1 MFSGSTKNTRSAA
14 CRSGACAHFSMARL
28 WALIGKELATTLK
41 ERTSRMIL
49 VAPIIL
55 YVILFGYIATFNL
68 NHVPYALLDLS
79 RTAASEDFVRRIDES
94 PIFERI
100 ETLSN
105 SADISRAIE
114 KGRAL
119 VVVAIDENFRLGSAG
134 ARPAR
139 VQVIIDG
146 RNSTTAQLAAGYLSV
161 MAQDY
166 AARTGGVPPPVI
178 MRFLYNPNNITQWF
192 IMPGLIVMLSMLQV
206 IVLASLSVARERE
219 QGTFEQLLVAPFTV
233 DELVA
238 SKAIVPV
245 LIGVFQSTLI
255 FVIDAWWFEIP
266 LAGSIVKIY
275 AVLLIFILSIV
286 GLGLAISA
294 YSRTMQ
300 QALLI
305 VFVLLVP
312 MVLLGGLFTPVA
324 NMPDWLQLMTYADP
338 LRFALLAV
346 RRIYLA
352 DAGWKEI
359 FLTMWPAIAVAAV
372 TLPLARYYF
381 GKRL

>member
-1 MFSGSTKNTRSAA
+1 MSNSEGNVKGKAEKSVRPTRVNAV
-14 CRSGACAHFSMARL
+14 RL
-28 WALIGKELATTLK
+28 RALIVKELAATLK

-68 NHVPYALLDLS
+68 DKVPYALLDNS
-79 RTAASEDFVRRIDES
+79 RTAASMDFVRRIDAS
-94 PIFERI
+94 PVFERI
-100 ETLSN
+100 ETLAN
-105 SADISRAIE
+105 TEGISRAIE
-114 KGRAL
+114 RGRAL
-119 VVVAIDENFRLGSAG
+119 VVVAIDADFARDLADG
-134 ARPAR
+134 RPAR

-146 RNSTTAQLAAGYLSV
+146 RNSTTAQLAASYLSV

-166 AARTGGVPPPVI
+166 MAEKAGAAPAVT

-219 QGTFEQLLVAPFTV
+219 QGTFEQLLVAPFSL
-233 DELVA
+233 DELVI

-245 LIGVFQSTLI
+245 AIGVFQSTLI
-255 FVIDAWWFEIP
+255 FAIDACWFEIP
-266 LAGSIVKIY
+266 LAASVVKVY
-275 AVLLIFILSIV
+275 VVLLIFILSIV

-305 VFVLLVP
+305 AFVLLVP

-324 NMPDWLQLMTYADP
+324 NMPEWLQLLTYADP
-338 LRFALLAV
+338 LRFALAAV

-352 DAGWKEI
+352 DAGYEEI
-359 FLTMWPAIAVAAV
+359 LLTMWPAIVVAAV

-381 GKRL
+381 GKRI

>member
-1 MFSGSTKNTRSAA
+1 MSNSEGNVKGKAEKSVRPTRVNAV
-14 CRSGACAHFSMARL
+14 RL
-28 WALIGKELATTLK
+28 RALIVKELAATLK

-68 NHVPYALLDLS
+68 DKVPYALLDNS
-79 RTAASEDFVRRIDES
+79 RTAASMDFVRRIDAS
-94 PIFERI
+94 PVFDRI
-100 ETLSN
+100 ETLAN
-105 SADISRAIE
+105 TEGISRAIE
-114 KGRAL
+114 RGRAL
-119 VVVAIDENFRLGSAG
+119 VVVAIDADFARDLADG
-134 ARPAR
+134 RPAR

-146 RNSTTAQLAAGYLSV
+146 RNSTTAQLAASYLSV

-166 AARTGGVPPPVI
+166 MAEKAGAAPAVT

-219 QGTFEQLLVAPFTV
+219 QGTFEQLLVAPFSL
-233 DELVA
+233 DELVI

-245 LIGVFQSTLI
+245 AIGVFQSTLI
-255 FVIDAWWFEIP
+255 FAIDAWWFEIP
-266 LAGSIVKIY
+266 LAASVVKVY
-275 AVLLIFILSIV
+275 VVLLIFILSIV

-305 VFVLLVP
+305 AFVLLVP

-324 NMPDWLQLMTYADP
+324 NMPEWLQLLTYADP
-338 LRFALLAV
+338 LRFALAAV

-352 DAGWKEI
+352 DAGYEEI
-359 FLTMWPAIAVAAV
+359 LLTMWPAIVVAAV

-381 GKRL
+381 GKRI

>member
-1 MFSGSTKNTRSAA
+1 MSNSEGNVKGKAEKSVRPTRVNAV
-14 CRSGACAHFSMARL
+14 RL
-28 WALIGKELATTLK
+28 RALIVKELAATLK

-68 NHVPYALLDLS
+68 DKVPYALLDNS
-79 RTAASEDFVRRIDES
+79 RTAASMDFVRRIDAS
-94 PIFERI
+94 PVFDRI
-100 ETLSN
+100 ETLAN
-105 SADISRAIE
+105 TEGISRAIE
-114 KGRAL
+114 RGRAL
-119 VVVAIDENFRLGSAG
+119 VVVAIDADFARDLADG
-134 ARPAR
+134 RPAR

-146 RNSTTAQLAAGYLSV
+146 RNSTTAQLAASYLSV

-166 AARTGGVPPPVI
+166 MAEKAGAAPAVT

-219 QGTFEQLLVAPFTV
+219 QGTFEQLLVATFSL
-233 DELVA
+233 DELVI

-245 LIGVFQSTLI
+245 AIGVFQSTLI
-255 FVIDAWWFEIP
+255 FAIDAWWFEIP
-266 LAGSIVKIY
+266 LAASVVKVY
-275 AVLLIFILSIV
+275 VVLLIFILSIV

-305 VFVLLVP
+305 AFVLLVP

-324 NMPDWLQLMTYADP
+324 NMPEWLQLLTYADP
-338 LRFALLAV
+338 LRFALAAV

-352 DAGWKEI
+352 DAGYEEI
-359 FLTMWPAIAVAAV
+359 LLTMWPAIVVAAV

-381 GKRL
+381 GKRI

>member
-1 MFSGSTKNTRSAA
+1 MSNSEGNVKGKAEKSVRPTRVNAV
-14 CRSGACAHFSMARL
+14 RL
-28 WALIGKELATTLK
+28 RALIVKELAATLK

-68 NHVPYALLDLS
+68 DKVPYALLDNS
-79 RTAASEDFVRRIDES
+79 RTAASMNFVRRIDAS
-94 PIFERI
+94 PVFDRI
-100 ETLSN
+100 ETLAN
-105 SADISRAIE
+105 TEGISRAIE
-114 KGRAL
+114 RGRAL
-119 VVVAIDENFRLGSAG
+119 VVVAIDADFARDLADG
-134 ARPAR
+134 RPAR

-146 RNSTTAQLAAGYLSV
+146 RNSTTAQLAASYLSV

-166 AARTGGVPPPVI
+166 MAEKAGAAPAVT

-219 QGTFEQLLVAPFTV
+219 QGTFEQLLVAPFSL
-233 DELVA
+233 DELVI

-245 LIGVFQSTLI
+245 AIGVFQSTLI
-255 FVIDAWWFEIP
+255 FAIDAWWFEIP
-266 LAGSIVKIY
+266 LAASVVKVY
-275 AVLLIFILSIV
+275 VVLLIFILSIV

-305 VFVLLVP
+305 AFVLLVP

-324 NMPDWLQLMTYADP
+324 NMPEWLQLLTYADP
-338 LRFALLAV
+338 LRFALAAV

-352 DAGWKEI
+352 DAGYEEI
-359 FLTMWPAIAVAAV
+359 LLTMWPAIVVAAV

-381 GKRL
+381 GKRI

>member
-1 MFSGSTKNTRSAA
+1 MSNSEGNVKGKAEKSVRPTRVNAV
-14 CRSGACAHFSMARL
+14 RL
-28 WALIGKELATTLK
+28 RALIVKELAATLK

-68 NHVPYALLDLS
+68 DKVPYALLDNS
-79 RTAASEDFVRRIDES
+79 RTAASMDFVRRIDAS
-94 PIFERI
+94 PVFDRI
-100 ETLSN
+100 ETLAN
-105 SADISRAIE
+105 TEGISRAIE
-114 KGRAL
+114 RGRAL
-119 VVVAIDENFRLGSAG
+119 VVVAIDADF
-134 ARPAR
+134 ARDLADRCPAR

-146 RNSTTAQLAAGYLSV
+146 RNSTTAQLAASYLSV

-166 AARTGGVPPPVI
+166 MAEKAGAAPAVT

-219 QGTFEQLLVAPFTV
+219 QGTFEQLLVAPFSL
-233 DELVA
+233 DELVI

-245 LIGVFQSTLI
+245 AIGVFQSTLI
-255 FVIDAWWFEIP
+255 FAIDAWWFEIP
-266 LAGSIVKIY
+266 LAASVVKVY
-275 AVLLIFILSIV
+275 VVLLIFILSIV

-305 VFVLLVP
+305 AFVLLVP

-324 NMPDWLQLMTYADP
+324 NMPEWLQLLTYADP
-338 LRFALLAV
+338 LRFALAAV

-352 DAGWKEI
+352 DAGYEEI
-359 FLTMWPAIAVAAV
+359 LLTMWPAIVVAAV

-381 GKRL
+381 GKRI

>member
-1 MFSGSTKNTRSAA
+1 MSNSEGNVKGKAEKSVRPTRVNAV
-14 CRSGACAHFSMARL
+14 RL
-28 WALIGKELATTLK
+28 RALIVKELAATLK

-68 NHVPYALLDLS
+68 DKVPYALLDNS
-79 RTAASEDFVRRIDES
+79 RTAASMDFVRRIDAS
-94 PIFERI
+94 PVFDRI
-100 ETLSN
+100 ETLAN
-105 SADISRAIE
+105 TEGISRAIE
-114 KGRAL
+114 RGRAF
-119 VVVAIDENFRLGSAG
+119 VVVAIDADFARDLADG
-134 ARPAR
+134 RPAR
-139 VQVIIDG
+139 VQEIIDG
-146 RNSTTAQLAAGYLSV
+146 RNSTTAQLAASYLSV

-166 AARTGGVPPPVI
+166 MAEKARAAPAVT

-219 QGTFEQLLVAPFTV
+219 QGTFEQLLVAPFSL
-233 DELVA
+233 DELVI

-245 LIGVFQSTLI
+245 AIGVFQSTLI
-255 FVIDAWWFEIP
+255 FAIDAWWFEIP
-266 LAGSIVKIY
+266 LAASVVKVY
-275 AVLLIFILSIV
+275 VVLLIFILSIV

-305 VFVLLVP
+305 AFVLLVP

-324 NMPDWLQLMTYADP
+324 NMPEWLQFLTYADP
-338 LRFALLAV
+338 LRFALAAV

-352 DAGWKEI
+352 DAGYEEI
-359 FLTMWPAIAVAAV
+359 LLTMWPAIVVAAV

-381 GKRL
+381 GKRI

>member
-1 MFSGSTKNTRSAA
+1 MSNSEGNVKGKAEKSVRPTRVNAV
-14 CRSGACAHFSMARL
+14 RL
-28 WALIGKELATTLK
+28 RALIVKELAATLK

-68 NHVPYALLDLS
+68 DKVPYALLDNS
-79 RTAASEDFVRRIDES
+79 RTAASADFVRRIDAS
-94 PIFERI
+94 PVFDRI
-100 ETLSN
+100 ETLAN
-105 SADISRAIE
+105 TEGISRAIE
-114 KGRAL
+114 RGRAL
-119 VVVAIDENFRLGSAG
+119 VVVAIDADFARDLADG
-134 ARPAR
+134 RPAR

-146 RNSTTAQLAAGYLSV
+146 RNSTTAQLAASYLSV

-166 AARTGGVPPPVI
+166 MAEKAGAAPAVT

-219 QGTFEQLLVAPFTV
+219 QGTFEQLLVAPFSL
-233 DELVA
+233 DELVI

-245 LIGVFQSTLI
+245 AIGVFQSTLI
-255 FVIDAWWFEIP
+255 FTIDAWWFEIP
-266 LAGSIVKIY
+266 LAASVVKVY
-275 AVLLIFILSIV
+275 VVLLIFILSIV

-305 VFVLLVP
+305 AFVLLVP

-324 NMPDWLQLMTYADP
+324 NMPEWLQLLTYADP
-338 LRFALLAV
+338 LRFALAAV

-352 DAGWKEI
+352 DAGYEEI
-359 FLTMWPAIAVAAV
+359 LLTMWPAIVVAAV

-381 GKRL
+381 GKRI

>member
-1 MFSGSTKNTRSAA
+1 MSNSEGNVKGKAEKSVRPTRVNAV
-14 CRSGACAHFSMARL
+14 RL
-28 WALIGKELATTLK
+28 RALIVKELAATLK

-68 NHVPYALLDLS
+68 DKVPYALLDNS
-79 RTAASEDFVRRIDES
+79 RTAASMDFVRRIDAS
-94 PIFERI
+94 PVFDRI
-100 ETLSN
+100 ETLAN
-105 SADISRAIE
+105 TEGISRAIE
-114 KGRAL
+114 RGRAF
-119 VVVAIDENFRLGSAG
+119 VVVAIDADFARDLDDG
-134 ARPAR
+134 RPAR

-146 RNSTTAQLAAGYLSV
+146 RNSTTAQLAASYLSV

-166 AARTGGVPPPVI
+166 MAEKAGAAPAVT

-219 QGTFEQLLVAPFTV
+219 QGTFEQLLVAPFSL
-233 DELVA
+233 DELVI

-245 LIGVFQSTLI
+245 AIGVFQSTLI
-255 FVIDAWWFEIP
+255 FAIDAWWFEIP
-266 LAGSIVKIY
+266 LAASVVKVY
-275 AVLLIFILSIV
+275 VVLLIFILSIV

-305 VFVLLVP
+305 AFVLLVP

-324 NMPDWLQLMTYADP
+324 NMPEWLQLLTYADP
-338 LRFALLAV
+338 LRFALAAV

-352 DAGWKEI
+352 DAGYEEI
-359 FLTMWPAIAVAAV
+359 LLTMWPAIVVAAV

-381 GKRL
+381 GKRI

>member
-1 MFSGSTKNTRSAA
+1 MSNSEDNVKGKAEKSVRPTRVNAV
-14 CRSGACAHFSMARL
+14 RL
-28 WALIGKELATTLK
+28 RALIVKELAATLK

-68 NHVPYALLDLS
+68 DKVPYALLDNS
-79 RTAASEDFVRRIDES
+79 RTAASMDFVRRIDAS
-94 PIFERI
+94 PVFDRI
-100 ETLSN
+100 ETLAN
-105 SADISRAIE
+105 TEGISRAIE
-114 KGRAL
+114 RGRAL
-119 VVVAIDENFRLGSAG
+119 VVVAIDADFARDLADG
-134 ARPAR
+134 RPAR

-146 RNSTTAQLAAGYLSV
+146 RNSTTAQLAASYLSV

-166 AARTGGVPPPVI
+166 MMEKAGAAPAVT

-219 QGTFEQLLVAPFTV
+219 QGTFEQLLVAPFSL
-233 DELVA
+233 DELVI

-245 LIGVFQSTLI
+245 AIGVFQSTLI
-255 FVIDAWWFEIP
+255 FAIDAWWFEIP
-266 LAGSIVKIY
+266 LAASVVKVY
-275 AVLLIFILSIV
+275 VVLLIFILSIV

-305 VFVLLVP
+305 AFVLLVP

-324 NMPDWLQLMTYADP
+324 NMPEWLQLLTYADP
-338 LRFALLAV
+338 LRFALAAV

-352 DAGWKEI
+352 DAGYEEI
-359 FLTMWPAIAVAAV
+359 LLTMWPAIVVAAV

-381 GKRL
+381 GKRI

>member
-1 MFSGSTKNTRSAA
+1 M
-14 CRSGACAHFSMARL
+14 
-28 WALIGKELATTLK
+28 
-41 ERTSRMIL
+41 
-49 VAPIIL
+49 
-55 YVILFGYIATFNL
+55 
-68 NHVPYALLDLS
+68 
-79 RTAASEDFVRRIDES
+79 RRIDAS
-94 PIFERI
+94 PVFDRI
-100 ETLSN
+100 ETLAN
-105 SADISRAIE
+105 TEGISRAIE
-114 KGRAL
+114 RGRAL
-119 VVVAIDENFRLGSAG
+119 VVVAIDADFARDLADG
-134 ARPAR
+134 RPAR

-146 RNSTTAQLAAGYLSV
+146 RNSTTAQLAASYLSV

-166 AARTGGVPPPVI
+166 MAEKAGAAPAVT

-219 QGTFEQLLVAPFTV
+219 QGTFEQLLVAPFSL
-233 DELVA
+233 DELVI

-245 LIGVFQSTLI
+245 AIGVFQSTLI
-255 FVIDAWWFEIP
+255 FAIDAWWFEIP
-266 LAGSIVKIY
+266 LAASVVKVY
-275 AVLLIFILSIV
+275 VVLLIFILSIV

-305 VFVLLVP
+305 AFVLLVP

-324 NMPDWLQLMTYADP
+324 NMPEWLQLLTYADP
-338 LRFALLAV
+338 LRFALAAV

-352 DAGWKEI
+352 DAGYEEI
-359 FLTMWPAIAVAAV
+359 LLTMWPAIVVAAV

-381 GKRL
+381 GKRI

>member
-1 MFSGSTKNTRSAA
+1 MSNSEGNVKGKAEKSVRPTRVNAV
-14 CRSGACAHFSMARL
+14 RL
-28 WALIGKELATTLK
+28 RALIVKELAATLK

-68 NHVPYALLDLS
+68 DKVPYALLDNS
-79 RTAASEDFVRRIDES
+79 RTAASMDFVRRIDAS
-94 PIFERI
+94 PVFDRI
-100 ETLSN
+100 ETLAN
-105 SADISRAIE
+105 TEGISRAIE
-114 KGRAL
+114 RGRAL
-119 VVVAIDENFRLGSAG
+119 VVVAIDADFARDLADG
-134 ARPAR
+134 RPAR

-146 RNSTTAQLAAGYLSV
+146 RNSTTAQLAASYLSV

-166 AARTGGVPPPVI
+166 MAEKAGAAPAVT

-219 QGTFEQLLVAPFTV
+219 QGTFEQLLVAPFSL
-233 DELVA
+233 DELVI

-245 LIGVFQSTLI
+245 AIGVFQSTLI
-255 FVIDAWWFEIP
+255 FAIDAWWFEIP
-266 LAGSIVKIY
+266 LAASVVKVY
-275 AVLLIFILSIV
+275 VVLLIFILSIV

-305 VFVLLVP
+305 AFVLLVP

-324 NMPDWLQLMTYADP
+324 NMPGWLQLLTYADP
-338 LRFALLAV
+338 LRFALAAV

-352 DAGWKEI
+352 DAGYEEI
-359 FLTMWPAIAVAAV
+359 LLTMWPAIVVAAV

-381 GKRL
+381 GKRI

>member
-1 MFSGSTKNTRSAA
+1 MSNSEGNVKGKAEKSVRPTRVNAV
-14 CRSGACAHFSMARL
+14 RL
-28 WALIGKELATTLK
+28 RALIVKELAATLK

-68 NHVPYALLDLS
+68 DKVPYALLDNS
-79 RTAASEDFVRRIDES
+79 RTAASADFVRRIDAS
-94 PIFERI
+94 PVFDRI
-100 ETLSN
+100 ETLAN
-105 SADISRAIE
+105 TEGISRAIE
-114 KGRAL
+114 RGRAL
-119 VVVAIDENFRLGSAG
+119 VVVAIDADFARDLADG
-134 ARPAR
+134 RPAR

-146 RNSTTAQLAAGYLSV
+146 RNSTTAQLAASYLSV

-166 AARTGGVPPPVI
+166 MAEKAGAAPAVT

-219 QGTFEQLLVAPFTV
+219 QGTFEQLLVAPFSL
-233 DELVA
+233 DELVI

-245 LIGVFQSTLI
+245 AIGVFQSTLI
-255 FVIDAWWFEIP
+255 FAIDAWWFEIP
-266 LAGSIVKIY
+266 LAASVVKVY
-275 AVLLIFILSIV
+275 VVLLIFILSIV

-305 VFVLLVP
+305 AFVLLVP

-324 NMPDWLQLMTYADP
+324 NMPEWLQLLTYADP
-338 LRFALLAV
+338 LRFALAAV

-352 DAGWKEI
+352 DAGYEEI
-359 FLTMWPAIAVAAV
+359 LLTMWPAIVVAAV

-381 GKRL
+381 GKRI

>member
-1 MFSGSTKNTRSAA
+1 MSNSEGNVKGKAEKSVRPTRVNAV
-14 CRSGACAHFSMARL
+14 RL
-28 WALIGKELATTLK
+28 RALIVKELAATLK

-68 NHVPYALLDLS
+68 DKVPYALLDNS
-79 RTAASEDFVRRIDES
+79 RTAASMDFVRRIDAS
-94 PIFERI
+94 PVFDRI
-100 ETLSN
+100 ETLAN
-105 SADISRAIE
+105 TEGISRAIE
-114 KGRAL
+114 RGRAL
-119 VVVAIDENFRLGSAG
+119 VVVAIDADFARGLADG
-134 ARPAR
+134 RPAR

-146 RNSTTAQLAAGYLSV
+146 RNSTTAQLAASYLSV

-166 AARTGGVPPPVI
+166 MAEKTGATPAVT

-219 QGTFEQLLVAPFTV
+219 QGTFEQLLVAPFSL
-233 DELVA
+233 DELVI

-245 LIGVFQSTLI
+245 AIGVFQSTLI
-255 FVIDAWWFEIP
+255 FAIDAWWFEIP
-266 LAGSIVKIY
+266 LAASVVKVY

-305 VFVLLVP
+305 AFVLLVP

-324 NMPDWLQLMTYADP
+324 NMPEWLQLLTYANP
-338 LRFALLAV
+338 LRFALAAV

-352 DAGWKEI
+352 DAGYEEI
-359 FLTMWPAIAVAAV
+359 PLTMWPAIVVAAV

-381 GKRL
+381 GKRI

>member
-1 MFSGSTKNTRSAA
+1 MSNSEGNVKGKAEKSVRPTRVNAV
-14 CRSGACAHFSMARL
+14 RL
-28 WALIGKELATTLK
+28 RALIVKELAATLK

-68 NHVPYALLDLS
+68 DKVPYALLDNS
-79 RTAASEDFVRRIDES
+79 RTAASADFVRRIDAS
-94 PIFERI
+94 PVFDRI
-100 ETLSN
+100 ETLAN
-105 SADISRAIE
+105 TEGISRAIE
-114 KGRAL
+114 RGRAL
-119 VVVAIDENFRLGSAG
+119 VVVAIDADFARDLADG
-134 ARPAR
+134 RPAR

-146 RNSTTAQLAAGYLSV
+146 RNSTTAQLAASYLSV

-166 AARTGGVPPPVI
+166 MAEKAGAAPAVT

-219 QGTFEQLLVAPFTV
+219 QGTFEQLLVVPFSL
-233 DELVA
+233 DELVI

-245 LIGVFQSTLI
+245 AIGVFQSTLI
-255 FVIDAWWFEIP
+255 FAIDAWWFEIP
-266 LAGSIVKIY
+266 LAASVVKVY
-275 AVLLIFILSIV
+275 VVLLIFILSIV

-305 VFVLLVP
+305 AFVLLVP

-324 NMPDWLQLMTYADP
+324 NMPEWLQLLTYADP
-338 LRFALLAV
+338 LRFALAAV

-352 DAGWKEI
+352 DAGYEEI
-359 FLTMWPAIAVAAV
+359 LLTMWPAIVVAAV

-381 GKRL
+381 GKRI

>member
-1 MFSGSTKNTRSAA
+1 MSNSEGNVKGKAEKSVRPTRVNAV
-14 CRSGACAHFSMARL
+14 RL
-28 WALIGKELATTLK
+28 RALIVKELAATLK

-68 NHVPYALLDLS
+68 DKVPYALLDNS
-79 RTAASEDFVRRIDES
+79 RTAASADFVRRIDAS
-94 PIFERI
+94 PVFDRI
-100 ETLSN
+100 ETLAN
-105 SADISRAIE
+105 TEGISRAIE
-114 KGRAL
+114 RGRAL
-119 VVVAIDENFRLGSAG
+119 VVVAIDADF
-134 ARPAR
+134 ARDLADGCPAR

-146 RNSTTAQLAAGYLSV
+146 RNSTTAQLAASYLSV

-166 AARTGGVPPPVI
+166 MAEKAGAAPAVT

-219 QGTFEQLLVAPFTV
+219 QGTFEQLLVAPFSL
-233 DELVA
+233 DELVI

-245 LIGVFQSTLI
+245 AIGVFQSTLI
-255 FVIDAWWFEIP
+255 FAIDAWWFEIP
-266 LAGSIVKIY
+266 LAASVVKVY
-275 AVLLIFILSIV
+275 VVLLIFILSIV

-305 VFVLLVP
+305 AFVLLVP

-324 NMPDWLQLMTYADP
+324 NMPEWLQLLTYADP
-338 LRFALLAV
+338 LRFALAAV

-352 DAGWKEI
+352 DAGYEEI
-359 FLTMWPAIAVAAV
+359 LLTMWPAIVVAAV

-381 GKRL
+381 GKRI

>member
-1 MFSGSTKNTRSAA
+1 MSNSEGNVKGKAEKSVRPTRVNAV
-14 CRSGACAHFSMARL
+14 RL
-28 WALIGKELATTLK
+28 RALIVKELAATLK
-41 ERTSRMIL
+41 GRTSRMIL

-68 NHVPYALLDLS
+68 DKVPYALLDNS
-79 RTAASEDFVRRIDES
+79 RTAASMDFVRRIDAS
-94 PIFERI
+94 PVFDRI
-100 ETLSN
+100 ETLAN
-105 SADISRAIE
+105 TEGISRAIE
-114 KGRAL
+114 RGRAL
-119 VVVAIDENFRLGSAG
+119 VVVAIDADFARDLADG
-134 ARPAR
+134 RPAR

-146 RNSTTAQLAAGYLSV
+146 RNSTTAQLAASYLSV

-166 AARTGGVPPPVI
+166 MAEKAGAAPAVT

-219 QGTFEQLLVAPFTV
+219 QGTFEQLLVAPFSL
-233 DELVA
+233 DELVI

-245 LIGVFQSTLI
+245 AIGVFQSTLI
-255 FVIDAWWFEIP
+255 FAIDAWWFEIP
-266 LAGSIVKIY
+266 LAASVVKVY
-275 AVLLIFILSIV
+275 VVLLIFILSIV

-305 VFVLLVP
+305 AFVLLVP

-324 NMPDWLQLMTYADP
+324 NMPEWLQLLTYADP
-338 LRFALLAV
+338 LRFALAAV

-352 DAGWKEI
+352 DAGYEEI
-359 FLTMWPAIAVAAV
+359 LLTMWPAIVVAAV

-381 GKRL
+381 GKRI

>member
-1 MFSGSTKNTRSAA
+1 MSNSEGNVKGKAEKSVRPTRVNAV
-14 CRSGACAHFSMARL
+14 RL
-28 WALIGKELATTLK
+28 RALIVKELAATLK

-68 NHVPYALLDLS
+68 DKVPYALLDNS
-79 RTAASEDFVRRIDES
+79 RTAASMDFVRRIDAS
-94 PIFERI
+94 PVFDRI
-100 ETLSN
+100 ETLAN
-105 SADISRAIE
+105 TEGISRAIE
-114 KGRAL
+114 RRRAL
-119 VVVAIDENFRLGSAG
+119 VVVAIDADFARDLADG
-134 ARPAR
+134 RPAR

-146 RNSTTAQLAAGYLSV
+146 RNSTTAQLAASYLSV

-166 AARTGGVPPPVI
+166 MTEKAGVEPAVT

-219 QGTFEQLLVAPFTV
+219 QGTFEQLLVAPFSL
-233 DELVA
+233 DELVI

-245 LIGVFQSTLI
+245 AIGVFQSTLI
-255 FVIDAWWFEIP
+255 FAIDAWWFEIP
-266 LAGSIVKIY
+266 LAASVVKVY
-275 AVLLIFILSIV
+275 VVLLIFILSIV

-305 VFVLLVP
+305 AFVLLVP

-324 NMPDWLQLMTYADP
+324 NMPEWLQLLTYADP
-338 LRFALLAV
+338 LRFALAAV

-352 DAGWKEI
+352 DAGYEEI
-359 FLTMWPAIAVAAV
+359 LLTMWPAIVVAAV

-381 GKRL
+381 GKRI

>member
-1 MFSGSTKNTRSAA
+1 MSNSEGNVKGKAEKSVRPTRVNAV
-14 CRSGACAHFSMARL
+14 RL
-28 WALIGKELATTLK
+28 RALIVKELAATLK

-68 NHVPYALLDLS
+68 DKVPYALLDNS
-79 RTAASEDFVRRIDES
+79 RTAASADFVRRIDAS
-94 PIFERI
+94 PVFDRI
-100 ETLSN
+100 ETLAN
-105 SADISRAIE
+105 TEGISRAIE
-114 KGRAL
+114 RGRAL
-119 VVVAIDENFRLGSAG
+119 VVVAIDADFARDLADG
-134 ARPAR
+134 RPAR

-146 RNSTTAQLAAGYLSV
+146 RNSTTAQLAASYLSV

-166 AARTGGVPPPVI
+166 MAEKAGAAPAVT

-219 QGTFEQLLVAPFTV
+219 QGTFEQLLVAPFSL
-233 DELVA
+233 DELVI

-245 LIGVFQSTLI
+245 AIGVFQSTLI
-255 FVIDAWWFEIP
+255 IAIDAWWFEIP
-266 LAGSIVKIY
+266 LAASVVKVY
-275 AVLLIFILSIV
+275 VVLLIFILSIV

-305 VFVLLVP
+305 AFVLLVP

-324 NMPDWLQLMTYADP
+324 NMPEWLQLLTYADP
-338 LRFALLAV
+338 LRFALAAV

-352 DAGWKEI
+352 DAGYEEI
-359 FLTMWPAIAVAAV
+359 LLTMWPAIVVAAV

-381 GKRL
+381 GKRI

>member
-1 MFSGSTKNTRSAA
+1 MSNSEGNVKGKAEKSVRPTRVNAV
-14 CRSGACAHFSMARL
+14 RL
-28 WALIGKELATTLK
+28 RALIVKELAATLK

-68 NHVPYALLDLS
+68 DKVPYALLDNS
-79 RTAASEDFVRRIDES
+79 GTAASMDFVRRIDAS
-94 PIFERI
+94 PVFDRI
-100 ETLSN
+100 ETLAN
-105 SADISRAIE
+105 TEGISRAIE
-114 KGRAL
+114 RGRAL
-119 VVVAIDENFRLGSAG
+119 VVVAIDADFARDLADG
-134 ARPAR
+134 RPAR

-146 RNSTTAQLAAGYLSV
+146 RNSTTAQLAASYLSV

-166 AARTGGVPPPVI
+166 MAEKAGAAPAVT

-219 QGTFEQLLVAPFTV
+219 QGTFEQLLVAPFSL
-233 DELVA
+233 DELVI

-245 LIGVFQSTLI
+245 AIGVFQSTLI
-255 FVIDAWWFEIP
+255 FAIDAWWFEIP
-266 LAGSIVKIY
+266 LAASVVKVY
-275 AVLLIFILSIV
+275 VVLLIFILSIV

-305 VFVLLVP
+305 AFVLLVP

-324 NMPDWLQLMTYADP
+324 NMPEWLQLLTYADP
-338 LRFALLAV
+338 LRFALAAV

-352 DAGWKEI
+352 DAGYEEI
-359 FLTMWPAIAVAAV
+359 LLTMWPAIVVAAV

-381 GKRL
+381 GKRI

>member
-1 MFSGSTKNTRSAA
+1 MSNSEGNVKGKAEKSVRPTRVNAV
-14 CRSGACAHFSMARL
+14 RL
-28 WALIGKELATTLK
+28 RALIVKELAATLK

-68 NHVPYALLDLS
+68 DKVPYALLDNS
-79 RTAASEDFVRRIDES
+79 RTAASMNFVRRIDAS
-94 PIFERI
+94 PVFDRI
-100 ETLSN
+100 ETLAN
-105 SADISRAIE
+105 TEGISRAIE
-114 KGRAL
+114 RGRAL
-119 VVVAIDENFRLGSAG
+119 VVVAIDADFARDLADG
-134 ARPAR
+134 RPAR

-146 RNSTTAQLAAGYLSV
+146 RNSTTAQLAASYLSV

-166 AARTGGVPPPVI
+166 MAEKAGAAPAVT

-219 QGTFEQLLVAPFTV
+219 QGTFEQLLVAPFSL
-233 DELVA
+233 DELVI

-245 LIGVFQSTLI
+245 AIGVFQSTLI
-255 FVIDAWWFEIP
+255 FAIDAWWFEIP
-266 LAGSIVKIY
+266 LAASVVKVY
-275 AVLLIFILSIV
+275 VVLLIFILSIV

-305 VFVLLVP
+305 AFVLLVP

-324 NMPDWLQLMTYADP
+324 NMPEWLQILTYADP
-338 LRFALLAV
+338 LRFALAAV

-352 DAGWKEI
+352 DAGYEEI
-359 FLTMWPAIAVAAV
+359 LLTMWPAIVVAAV

-381 GKRL
+381 GKRI

>member
-1 MFSGSTKNTRSAA
+1 MSNSEGNVKGKAEKSVRPTRVNAV
-14 CRSGACAHFSMARL
+14 RL
-28 WALIGKELATTLK
+28 RALIVKELAATLK

-68 NHVPYALLDLS
+68 DKVPYALLDNS
-79 RTAASEDFVRRIDES
+79 RTAASMDFVRRIDAS
-94 PIFERI
+94 PVFDRI
-100 ETLSN
+100 ETLAN
-105 SADISRAIE
+105 TEGISRAIE
-114 KGRAL
+114 RGRAF
-119 VVVAIDENFRLGSAG
+119 VVVAIDADFARDLADG
-134 ARPAR
+134 RPAR

-146 RNSTTAQLAAGYLSV
+146 RNSTTAQLAASYLSV

-166 AARTGGVPPPVI
+166 MAEKAGAAPAVT

-219 QGTFEQLLVAPFTV
+219 QGTFEQLLVAPFSL
-233 DELVA
+233 DELVI

-245 LIGVFQSTLI
+245 AIGVFQSTLI
-255 FVIDAWWFEIP
+255 FAIDAWWFEIP
-266 LAGSIVKIY
+266 LAASVVKVY
-275 AVLLIFILSIV
+275 VVLLIFILSIV

-305 VFVLLVP
+305 AFVLLVP

-324 NMPDWLQLMTYADP
+324 NMPEWLQLLTYADP
-338 LRFALLAV
+338 LRFALAAV

-352 DAGWKEI
+352 DAGYEEI
-359 FLTMWPAIAVAAV
+359 LLTMWPAIVVAAV

-381 GKRL
+381 GKRI

>member
-1 MFSGSTKNTRSAA
+1 MSNSEGNVKGKAEKSVRPTRVNAV
-14 CRSGACAHFSMARL
+14 RL
-28 WALIGKELATTLK
+28 RALIVKELAATLK

-68 NHVPYALLDLS
+68 DKVPYALLDNS
-79 RTAASEDFVRRIDES
+79 RTAASMDFVRRIDAS
-94 PIFERI
+94 PVFDRI
-100 ETLSN
+100 ETLAN
-105 SADISRAIE
+105 TEGISRAIE
-114 KGRAL
+114 RGRAL
-119 VVVAIDENFRLGSAG
+119 VVVAIDADF
-134 ARPAR
+134 ARDLADGCPAR

-146 RNSTTAQLAAGYLSV
+146 RNSTTAQLAASYLSV

-166 AARTGGVPPPVI
+166 MAEKAGAAPAVT

-219 QGTFEQLLVAPFTV
+219 QGTFEQLLVAPFSL
-233 DELVA
+233 DELVI

-245 LIGVFQSTLI
+245 AIGVFQSTLI
-255 FVIDAWWFEIP
+255 FAIDAWWFEIP
-266 LAGSIVKIY
+266 LAASVVKVY
-275 AVLLIFILSIV
+275 VVLLIFILSIV

-305 VFVLLVP
+305 AFVLLVP

-324 NMPDWLQLMTYADP
+324 NMPEWLQLLTYADP
-338 LRFALLAV
+338 LRFALAAV

-352 DAGWKEI
+352 DAGYEEI
-359 FLTMWPAIAVAAV
+359 FLTMWPAIVVAAV

-381 GKRL
+381 GKRI

>member
-1 MFSGSTKNTRSAA
+1 MSNSEGNVKGKAEKSVRPTRVNAV
-14 CRSGACAHFSMARL
+14 RL
-28 WALIGKELATTLK
+28 RALIVKELAATLK

-68 NHVPYALLDLS
+68 DKVPYALLDNS
-79 RTAASEDFVRRIDES
+79 RTAASMNFVRRIDAS
-94 PIFERI
+94 PVFDRI
-100 ETLSN
+100 ETLAN
-105 SADISRAIE
+105 TEGISRAIE
-114 KGRAL
+114 RGRAL
-119 VVVAIDENFRLGSAG
+119 VVVAIDADFARDLADG
-134 ARPAR
+134 RPAR

-146 RNSTTAQLAAGYLSV
+146 RNSTTAQLAASYLSV

-166 AARTGGVPPPVI
+166 MAEKAGAAPAVT

-219 QGTFEQLLVAPFTV
+219 QGTFEQLLVAPFSL
-233 DELVA
+233 DELVI

-245 LIGVFQSTLI
+245 AIGVFQSTLI
-255 FVIDAWWFEIP
+255 FAIDAWWFEIP
-266 LAGSIVKIY
+266 LAASVVKVY
-275 AVLLIFILSIV
+275 VVLLIFILSIV
-286 GLGLAISA
+286 GLGLAIAAS
-294 YSRTMQ
+294 SRTMQ

-305 VFVLLVP
+305 AFVLLVP

-324 NMPDWLQLMTYADP
+324 NMPEWLQLLTYADP
-338 LRFALLAV
+338 LRFALAAV

-352 DAGWKEI
+352 DAGYEEI
-359 FLTMWPAIAVAAV
+359 LLTMWPAIVVAAV

-381 GKRL
+381 GKRI